1 MVPTL
6 AASDLIA
13 EVKSRKGDSAIR
25 IPTAR
30 RTSFIRWSP
39 SLDRHQHRR
48 CAPVDPVSSLALGD

>member
-30 RTSFIRWSP
+30 RTSFIRWSLLSTVINTDDAP
-39 SLDRHQHRR
+39 QSIRCRHPR
-48 CAPVDPVSSLALGD
+48 